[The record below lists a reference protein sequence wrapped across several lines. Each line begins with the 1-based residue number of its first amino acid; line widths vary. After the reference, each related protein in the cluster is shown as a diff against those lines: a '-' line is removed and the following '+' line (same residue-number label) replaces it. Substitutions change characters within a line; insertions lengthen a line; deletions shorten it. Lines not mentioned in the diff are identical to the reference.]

1 MAKQFKRKGNFF
13 RPMVIFYILVTYVL
27 ASFIWWGYLLL
38 DTKKQLYVAEKSKV
52 EYISKLTNKPL
63 KDADVVYLNELE
75 AKYNRQKMMVFG
87 EGAIFLLLIVLGILQ
102 LRKSYSREIFLN
114 KQQRNFLLSIT
125 HELKSPLASIKLSL
139 QTLLARNQIE
149 DKFKKIANNS
159 IDDVDRLEKLVN
171 NILLATKIEGA
182 SQQFVMEQFSLSDLG
197 NKIFESLNTTFAG
210 KRDFSSNIQ
219 AGVQFNGDRMAI
231 SSVLLNLLENAVKY
245 SQQDDDIVLLINI
258 EDNQIKIVVA
268 DTGNGIEKADR
279 KKVFTKFYRIG
290 NEDTR
295 KAKGTGLGLYIVEQ
309 VITYHGGNIVIKAN
323 EPQGSRFIITL
334 PIESANQA
342 ETVVETEKTNLRA
355 QFQNQ

>member
-1 MAKQFKRKGNFF
+1 MAQQFKRKGNFF
-13 RPMVIFYILVTYVL
+13 RPIVIFFILVTYLL

-38 DTKKQLYVAEKSKV
+38 DTKKQLFITEKSKV

-63 KDADVVYLNELE
+63 KNADVVYLTELE
-75 AKYNRQKMMVFG
+75 EKYKRQKMMVFG
-87 EGAIFLLLIVLGILQ
+87 EGAIFLILIVLGILQ

-149 DKFKKIANNS
+149 EKFKKIAHNS
-159 IDDVDRLEKLVN
+159 VDDVDRLEKLVN

-182 SQQFVMEQFSLSDLG
+182 SQQFVMEQFNLSDLAT
-197 NKIFESLNTTFAG
+197 KIYESVNTTFG
-210 KRDFSSNIQ
+210 SKRDFSSNIQ
-219 AGVQFNGDRMAI
+219 AGVEFNGDRMAI
-231 SSVLLNLLENAVKY
+231 SSVILNLLENAVKY
-245 SQQDDDIVLLINI
+245 SQTDDDIVLLVNI
-258 EDNQIKIVVA
+258 EAEQIKIVVA
-268 DTGNGIEKADR
+268 DTGNGIEKSDR

-309 VITYHGGNIVIKAN
+309 VVTYHGGTIIIKPN
-323 EPQGSRFIITL
+323 QPKGSRFIITL
-334 PIESANQA
+334 PMRAKSQPEKAVELDKTSIQA
-342 ETVVETEKTNLRA
+342 QL
-355 QFQNQ
+355 Q